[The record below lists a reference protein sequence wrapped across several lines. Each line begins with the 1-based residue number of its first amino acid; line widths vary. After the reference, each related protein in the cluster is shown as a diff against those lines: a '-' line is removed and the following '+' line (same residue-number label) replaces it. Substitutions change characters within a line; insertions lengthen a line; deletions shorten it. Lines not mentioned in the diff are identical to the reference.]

1 MAVIELLSV
10 RVRYLNWKKGTQMQL
25 HSDFNGDGYVSP
37 ILFQHIFFS
46 SLIPGS
52 FILHLFAIHI
62 AAYRMPRQMN
72 ALHAINAR
80 KKNERKKELHEMHA
94 ILN

>member
-52 FILHLFAIHI
+52 FILHLFAIRI
-62 AAYRMPRQMN
+62 AACRDKWMHCMRLMPE
-72 ALHAINAR
+72 